1 MYNKTSHTG
10 MLPEGYPLFDA
21 TGFPLPVVNR
31 ETAPFRCGFFLRLQ
45 TFGTLSGGIA
55 LLFQVKHLA

>member
-1 MYNKTSHTG
+1 

-21 TGFPLPVVNR
+21 AGFPLLVVNK

-45 TFGTLSGGIA
+45 TFGTLFCGIA
-55 LLFQVKHLA
+55 LLFQAKHSA